1 MKIKTTH
8 AYPPIPVRYF
18 DWLAYDDDTYGGP
31 GSKLG
36 TGPTEEDAIR
46 DLIEQILEEYEE

>member
-18 DWLAYDDDTYGGP
+18 DWLAYDDDTYDGP

-36 TGPTEEDAIR
+36 MGPTEEDAIR